1 MHLINYYLSNTYFN
15 YINVA
20 IYNYTSFQDFVLF
33 NLIQE
38 LPYKFLKHTFLYSLF
53 FFTMYYDNNV
63 SNSLK
68 LYNKNCFIIIKDEYK
83 GYLFIIQTSHLVL
96 RQYMKNYG
104 FDLYFEIMKFIIYQL
119 LISQSNMLSDRYM
132 KINYLQRCN
141 NFIVKNYAYD
151 KIYYAP
157 FNYAWMQM
165 IKKEKSIIMILVYL
179 LFFDYN
185 IYNLYLIMNLI
196 CFQNFFIPFNLFLS
210 F

>member
-38 LPYKFLKHTFLYSLF
+38 LPYKFIKHTFLYSLF

-83 GYLFIIQTSHLVL
+83 NYLFIIQTSHLVL
-96 RQYMKNYG
+96 RQYMKNYE
-104 FDLYFEIMKFIIYQL
+104 FDLYFETMKFIIYQL

-141 NFIVKNYAYD
+141 NFIVKNYVYD

-196 CFQNFFIPFNLFLS
+196 CFQNFFIPINLFLL

>member
-20 IYNYTSFQDFVLF
+20 IYNYTSFQDFVIF

-38 LPYKFLKHTFLYSLF
+38 LPYKFVKHTFLYCLLF
-53 FFTMYYDNNV
+53 FTIYYDNNV

-96 RQYMKNYG
+96 KQYMKNYI

-119 LISQSNMLSDRYM
+119 LISQSNMLSDRYI

-141 NFIVKNYAYD
+141 NFIVKNYVYD
-151 KIYYAP
+151 KIFYAP
-157 FNYAWMQM
+157 LNYAWIQL
-165 IKKEKSIIMILVYL
+165 IKKENNLIMVFIYL